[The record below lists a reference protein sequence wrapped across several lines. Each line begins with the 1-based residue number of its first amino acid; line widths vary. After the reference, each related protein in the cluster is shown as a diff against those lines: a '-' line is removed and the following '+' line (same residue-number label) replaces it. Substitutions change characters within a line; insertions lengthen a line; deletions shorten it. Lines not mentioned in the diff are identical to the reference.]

1 MAITVKVVKRSD
13 STMNKET
20 YLPQIFKGMGVT
32 IRHFF
37 RNVFGGRDTQTLKY
51 PEEKIAYPE
60 RFRGLHRLN
69 HRPGTD
75 GRVRCVA
82 CMLCPTVCPA
92 HCITVVAEDTG
103 DPSIEKAPALFEI
116 DELRC
121 VVCGLC
127 VEACPVDA
135 IRMDTGVHMKPVSF
149 RGDAILGKVDLMKLG
164 TDSRAVQGGKGGD
177 WRGA

>member
-32 IRHFF
+32 IRHLF

-69 HRPGTD
+69 HRPD
-75 GRVRCVA
+75 GKVRCVA

-103 DPSIEKAPALFEI
+103 DPSIEKAPAIFEI

-127 VEACPVDA
+127 AEACPVDA
-135 IRMDTGVHMKPVSF
+135 IRMDTGVHMKPVTF

-164 TDSRAVQGGKGGD
+164 TESRAVQGGKGGD

>member
-13 STMNKET
+13 STMDRET

-103 DPSIEKAPALFEI
+103 DPSIEKAPAIFEI

-135 IRMDTGVHMKPVSF
+135 IRMDTGVHMKPVTF

-164 TDSRAVQGGKGGD
+164 TESRAVQGGKGGD
-177 WRGA
+177 WRGV